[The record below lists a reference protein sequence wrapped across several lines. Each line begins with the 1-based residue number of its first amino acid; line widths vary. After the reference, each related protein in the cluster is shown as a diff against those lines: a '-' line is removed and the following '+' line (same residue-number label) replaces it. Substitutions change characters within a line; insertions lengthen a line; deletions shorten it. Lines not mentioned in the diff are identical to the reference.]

1 MEVYQHQE
9 NLCFF
14 GFVELSMAVSI
25 EEMKW
30 LLWIFLN
37 IIIIPNPENLEIQMA
52 LVNVITHKG
61 NRGR

>member
-1 MEVYQHQE
+1 MEVYQHRE

-14 GFVELSMAVSI
+14 GFVELSMGVSI
-25 EEMKW
+25 EDRKW
-30 LLWIFLN
+30 LLDFLEDN
-37 IIIIPNPENLEIQMA
+37 IPNPENLEIQMA

>member
-1 MEVYQHQE
+1 MEVYQHRE

-14 GFVELSMAVSI
+14 GFVELSMDVSI
-25 EEMKW
+25 EDMKS
-30 LLWIFLN
+30 LVDFLEDN
-37 IIIIPNPENLEIQMA
+37 IPNPENLEIQMA